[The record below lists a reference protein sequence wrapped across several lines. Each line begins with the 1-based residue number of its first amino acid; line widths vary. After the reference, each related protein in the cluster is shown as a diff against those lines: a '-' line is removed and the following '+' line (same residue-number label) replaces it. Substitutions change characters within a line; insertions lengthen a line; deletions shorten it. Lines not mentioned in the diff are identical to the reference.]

1 MPNAGGSA
9 GRLGDWFRDWQLPL
23 RRYLARRRVGTSADI
38 EDIAQEVFVRLIQYD
53 RADLV
58 DHPKAYLFK
67 IAANVSAEWA
77 VRSSRRLPHDS
88 AWLTE
93 LVDALSPDTEIERAD
108 RDERT
113 RSALAALPPRAREI
127 LRLHFGEGMTH
138 PQIAA
143 KLGVTRKMVKRDM
156 ARAYAELRTRLDYDP
171 DGRPERQG
179 ASTEP

>member
-23 RRYLARRRVGTSADI
+23 RRYLVRRRAGTAADI

-77 VRSSRRLPHDS
+77 VRSSRRMPHDS

-93 LVDALSPDTEIERAD
+93 LVDTLSPDTEVERED

-113 RSALAALPPRAREI
+113 RSALQALPARAREI
-127 LRLHFGEGMTH
+127 LRLHFGEGLTH
-138 PQIAA
+138 QEVAA
-143 KLGVTRKMVKRDM
+143 TLGVTRKVVKRDM
-156 ARAYAELRTRLDYDP
+156 ARAYAELRMLLDSDLAAP
-171 DGRPERQG
+171 AERQPAG
-179 ASTEP
+179 TER

>member
-1 MPNAGGSA
+1 MPDTGGSA

-23 RRYLARRRVGTSADI
+23 RRFLARRHVGTTADI

-88 AWLTE
+88 AWLME
-93 LVDALSPDTEIERAD
+93 LVDALSPDTEVERED

-113 RSALAALPPRAREI
+113 RSALQALPPRAREI
-127 LRLHFGEGMTH
+127 LRLHFGEGLTH
-138 PQIAA
+138 SEVAA
-143 KLGVTRKMVKRDM
+143 ALGVTRKVVKRDT
-156 ARAYAELRTRLDYDP
+156 ARAYAELRTRLDFELSSPACRQRAGTDP
-171 DGRPERQG
+171 
-179 ASTEP
+179 